1 MIGLATLLHIHMGKT
16 IYMYIYIYEC
26 VCVCMYIYN
35 RHIYVYIYIY
45 GVSILWLISVYVSM
59 FASISTVIFTC
70 IIIYLC
76 IGMSLCKNNWLVVES
91 QSVGDHVP
99 IC

>member
-16 IYMYIYIYEC
+16 TYIYIIC
-26 VCVCMYIYN
+26 
-35 RHIYVYIYIY
+35 IYIC

-70 IIIYLC
+70 IIIHLC

-91 QSVGDHVP
+91 LSQPFEKQSVGDHVP
-99 IC
+99 ICWGRRNR